1 MARGDM
7 SSAASRTSARYAK
20 DVPVVKDA
28 LKVDQPEL
36 TAHGSAEEG
45 VRIFPV
51 RSFHPDSPLDKNGD
65 GPAPSSTCR

>member
-20 DVPVVKDA
+20 DVPVMKDA

-36 TAHGSAEEG
+36 PAHESAEGG
-45 VRIFPV
+45 VCIFPV
-51 RSFHPDSPLDKNGD
+51 RSFHPDSPLVKNGE
-65 GPAPSSTCR
+65 GPAPSSTRR